1 MEETQNN
8 VLAKSPA
15 SANAH
20 WEILN
25 EVQWYDITRETFKN
39 GKYGVNLYYT
49 SNKKNV
55 SMYHPTII
63 FVTFFWY

>member
-39 GKYGVNLYYT
+39 GKYSVNLYYT
-49 SNKKNV
+49 SNKK
-55 SMYHPTII
+55 T
-63 FVTFFWY
+63 